1 MARLRRS
8 DPSSPGIRRR
18 RRGKGFSYHWPNG
31 SRVTDPEILAR
42 IRAIVIPPA
51 WTDVWITPWANGH
64 IQAMGTDARGR
75 RQYRYHDAWRLR
87 RDAEKFEHMVEF
99 AAALGPLR
107 RTVAGHLAGTGLD
120 RDRVLACAVRLLD
133 LGFFRIGTEG
143 YVEDNNTFG
152 LATMRRRHARI
163 EGRVVTFDYPSKS
176 GKQRL
181 QSVVDDDVAAVV
193 RSLKARRGGG
203 RELLAY
209 DDGDGW
215 VDVRSTDINDYLKT
229 HTDAT
234 ITAKDFRTWHATV
247 LCAVGLACAPP
258 VASATAGRRAVTA
271 AIKDVAHYLGNTPA
285 VCRSSYIDPRVID
298 RYLGGTTIQDA
309 LVRVGTA
316 EPSVLGEHD
325 RDTVEQ
331 AVLALLTENAAD
343 LADAA

>member
-1 MARLRRS
+1 
-8 DPSSPGIRRR
+8 
-18 RRGKGFSYHWPNG
+18 
-31 SRVTDPEILAR
+31 
-42 IRAIVIPPA
+42 
-51 WTDVWITPWANGH
+51 
-64 IQAMGTDARGR
+64 
-75 RQYRYHDAWRLR
+75 
-87 RDAEKFEHMVEF
+87 MVEF
-99 AAALGPLR
+99 AAALAPLR
-107 RTVAGHLAGTGLD
+107 RVVAGHLAATGLR

-176 GKQRL
+176 GKQRV

-215 VDVRSTDINDYLKT
+215 VDVRSTDINDYLKA
-229 HTDAT
+229 HSDAT

-271 AIKDVAHYLGNTPA
+271 AVKDVAHYLGNTPA

-298 RYLGGTTIQDA
+298 RYLGGTTIQEA
-309 LVRVGTA
+309 LVRVDAA
-316 EPSVLGEHD
+316 EPSVLGEQD
-325 RDTVEQ
+325 RDAVEQ